1 MTMGGAVPGQI
12 AKRNSSLELLRVI
25 SALMI
30 CARHIVGNNLD
41 AVASMPLSINKI
53 LLQALVY
60 GGGKVGVVCFFLIT
74 AWFICGDDSLS
85 MKKTAHRAWNLWVEV
100 VFWSIAFFLFCC
112 VTGLGDLS
120 IRYAIGTLF
129 PLCMEVWWYPT
140 SYVLFLLFAPFVTSA
155 LHALGKEAHG
165 RLVALCIL
173 LWGGVA
179 LLPGVTLDMEVQS
192 VFVMLYLYVI
202 ASWIR
207 WYGRVPS
214 ARTCWALIGVGALV
228 ACAGCLVTNV
238 AAGWVPLAARHA
250 TWIVQN
256 EWMLP
261 VTMMG
266 FGLFFLALGQEYHS
280 RVINTLARGAFVS
293 YLLTSYPP
301 LVATVIGFVAPAVLW
316 INSPAAVPLTPLLS
330 VPVYFAACLLEVAR
344 RLLFKA
350 AVDPWKGTAFERLYR
365 GTISTKAYQRIK
377 RTIDSSDG
385 GCSRLQ

>member
-1 MTMGGAVPGQI
+1 MGGAVPGQI

-173 LWGGVA
+173 LWGG
-179 LLPGVTLDMEVQS
+179 
-192 VFVMLYLYVI
+192 
-202 ASWIR
+202 
-207 WYGRVPS
+207 
-214 ARTCWALIGVGALV
+214 
-228 ACAGCLVTNV
+228 
-238 AAGWVPLAARHA
+238 
-250 TWIVQN
+250 
-256 EWMLP
+256 
-261 VTMMG
+261 
-266 FGLFFLALGQEYHS
+266 
-280 RVINTLARGAFVS
+280 
-293 YLLTSYPP
+293 
-301 LVATVIGFVAPAVLW
+301 
-316 INSPAAVPLTPLLS
+316 LLS
-330 VPVYFAACLLEVAR
+330 CPAL
-344 RLLFKA
+344 RLTWRFR
-350 AVDPWKGTAFERLYR
+350 V
-365 GTISTKAYQRIK
+365 
-377 RTIDSSDG
+377 
-385 GCSRLQ
+385 CS